1 MLQIPRWHKTSETLQ
16 RGTVEILQAQTLK
29 VRSLAAW
36 RITSQSVRMM
46 RPDSEMGPLGNK
58 SQVTNSPVD
67 FSWHLQL
74 VSKCFEEVCKQKS
87 LLQFQHILASKPTLT
102 NVDIW
107 KNLSTWH
114 KPFCVLCKIRPR
126 HWTHTCYSRKRQK
139 VASGVSQLDFFK
151 TVLFCGDCCNR
162 HSVHCANYSK

>member
-1 MLQIPRWHKTSETLQ
+1 MSNHEIIWIIYIHIIILLTHDHHVILQRPIHLQIMMA
-16 RGTVEILQAQTLK
+16 QARTLK

-126 HWTHTCYSRKRQK
+126 HWTHTCWQVGSSHRPE
-139 VASGVSQLDFFK
+139 
-151 TVLFCGDCCNR
+151 
-162 HSVHCANYSK
+162 

>member
-46 RPDSEMGPLGNK
+46 RPASFRCSMFTM
-58 SQVTNSPVD
+58 QVVSNWYRKKILHDTNFHNSC
-67 FSWHLQL
+67 HLKGLAVQIEAL
-74 VSKCFEEVCKQKS
+74 HCKNPK
-87 LLQFQHILASKPTLT
+87 IRYA
-102 NVDIW
+102 
-107 KNLSTWH
+107 H
-114 KPFCVLCKIRPR
+114 KPFCFLCRIQRR